1 MRNKMSKKCLYEEFD
16 KILVELGNR
25 YKYTDMSR
33 ENFECV
39 LSDFKNT
46 IDIFRDDLL
55 KRVCNK

>member
-1 MRNKMSKKCLYEEFD
+1 MSKKCLYEEFD
-16 KILVELGNR
+16 KILEELGNR

-33 ENFECV
+33 ESFECV

-46 IDIFRDDLL
+46 IDIFHDDLL